1 VHVDEG
7 ADLGRRILGQVVP
20 DRLQLLV
27 HGDDGVLQAKD
38 FCLDLFFVDQVML
51 DVERGWG
58 EKMRPPDGDAA
69 RYCDAV

>member
-1 VHVDEG
+1 
-7 ADLGRRILGQVVP
+7 
-20 DRLQLLV
+20 V